1 MHQANMAPKLEI
13 YSVKKE
19 GDFSFPIKKLVLA
32 ILRIK
37 NQKIKNKTL
46 FSTLLA

>member
-1 MHQANMAPKLEI
+1 MAFKLEI

-19 GDFSFPIKKLVLA
+19 GGFSVPIKKLVLA
-32 ILRIK
+32 VLRIK
-37 NQKIKNKTL
+37 NQKITNKTL